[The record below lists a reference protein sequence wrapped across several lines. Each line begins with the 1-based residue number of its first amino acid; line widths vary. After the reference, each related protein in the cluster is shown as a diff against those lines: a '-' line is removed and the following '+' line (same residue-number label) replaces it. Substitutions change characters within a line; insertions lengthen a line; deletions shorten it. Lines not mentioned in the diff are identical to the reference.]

1 MRTRK
6 FLLLAVAVLAPYAC
20 LKPYQ
25 RPTTTDSDSKVTE
38 AQAQDVAFAADLK
51 PEPVGGLAALQAKVH
66 QPDEVWKENRFG
78 TAVVAATINS
88 NGRVVETRIA
98 QSSGSAAMDAEA
110 MLAVARAAWKPGR
123 QNGVPVTA
131 TVEVPIQFGPNY

>member
-6 FLLLAVAVLAPYAC
+6 YLLLAVAVLTPYAC

-25 RPTTTDSDSKVTE
+25 RPTTTASDTNVPT
-38 AQAQDVAFAADLK
+38 AQTQDAAFAADLK

-78 TAVVAATINS
+78 TAVVAATISS
-88 NGRVVETRIA
+88 NGRVVETRIV

-110 MLAVARAAWKPGR
+110 MLAVARASWNPGR
-123 QNGVPVTA
+123 QNGEPVTA